1 MELLGCRVDFYLN
14 CQALFQNC
22 CPILC
27 PYQQH
32 TRFLFLHNSDNIC
45 YCLSF
50 LIATPPGVKWCCGF
64 ALWFPNDCHA
74 EHLFIGFFTIHRPSL
89 VKCLFKYF
97 VLPPSPVLLFLL
109 SRREDSIYILGT
121 SHLPDMYFADI
132 FSQSA
137 ACLHFR
143 VMFFEVQRF
152 SILKR
157 SALSTFKVILYF
169 WYHI

>member
-1 MELLGCRVDFYLN
+1 MSLPTTYKVLISPQLWQHLL
-14 CQALFQNC
+14 LFVFSDSH
-22 CPILC
+22 P
-27 PYQQH
+27 
-32 TRFLFLHNSDNIC
+32 TRCEMVSR
-45 YCLSF
+45 
-50 LIATPPGVKWCCGF
+50 CGF
-64 ALWFPNDCHA
+64 ALWFPNDYHA
-74 EHLFIGFFTIHRPSL
+74 DHLFMGFFTIHRSSL

-143 VMFFEVQRF
+143 IVFFEVQRF

-169 WYHI
+169 WYPI